1 MRGQPLADPVRASRN
16 RRVLVASL
24 VAIAI
29 AMMLAAC
36 SGGDDPSNGA
46 PTACERAVRAA
57 AEVPA
62 ASVSPSDLD
71 AAIAVCESVAELAEA
86 AERWPGALDGATVER
101 RATPRC
107 QADPVLALSA
117 VCLEVLATAVPT
129 PAPTPDQSDTLEPP
143 GVISFGT
150 GFDAGAYALSG
161 ATARFR
167 TTYPRIAFLAELAAP
182 VGDRELTLVI
192 ARRTGD
198 GETVALSRALTV
210 RDRDRAAF
218 GLLVEGLP
226 KDLGSRA
233 GMYVMRLLADGE
245 VVAIGEFELVA

>member
-1 MRGQPLADPVRASRN
+1 MLTACVLA
-16 RRVLVASL
+16 VA
-24 VAIAI
+24 VAT
-29 AMMLAAC
+29 LLGAC
-36 SGGDDPSNGA
+36 SGGESPTNGA

-62 ASVSPSDLD
+62 ASVSPGDLD
-71 AAIAVCESVAELAEA
+71 AAIAVCESVAELTEA
-86 AERWPGALDGATVER
+86 AGRWPGALGGATVEV

-107 QADPVLALSA
+107 QADPVLALSS
-117 VCLEVLATAVPT
+117 VCLELLETAVPT
-129 PAPTPDQSDTLEPP
+129 AAPTPVPSDTPEPP
-143 GVISFGT
+143 GAIAFGT

-198 GETVALSRALTV
+198 GETVALSRTLTV

-218 GLLVEGLP
+218 GLLVDGLP
-226 KDLGSRA
+226 RDLGARA